1 MKIKKNFLASSQ
13 VQKNLQLFYDKP
25 IVKVSL
31 ELVISV
37 VVVTLLALFA
47 LRPTLL
53 TMSELLK
60 EIEEKEELD
69 QALQQKIA
77 ALATAESEWQVFQSQ
92 VARIQQ
98 SFLQNPSLE
107 EVLVYLEY
115 LARKQEIFVFSMS
128 VPDIAVQLNLS
139 SDPSRPANSA
149 APNLALATY
158 DVNFQ
163 VSGEY
168 DKILDFARE
177 IENQQPLMSIESIQ
191 INQDTRLPDEN
202 LLNASIRVRLYIQ
215 KPPDMNST
223 RSGGSTTT
231 TTTTEDTLGIEE

>member
-1 MKIKKNFLASSQ
+1 L
-13 VQKNLQLFYDKP
+13 
-25 IVKVSL
+25 VK
-31 ELVISV
+31 
-37 VVVTLLALFA
+37 
-47 LRPTLL
+47 
-53 TMSELLK
+53 
-60 EIEEKEELD
+60 
-69 QALQQKIA
+69 
-77 ALATAESEWQVFQSQ
+77 
-92 VARIQQ
+92 
-98 SFLQNPSLE
+98 
-107 EVLVYLEY
+107 
-115 LARKQEIFVFSMS
+115 
-128 VPDIAVQLNLS
+128 
-139 SDPSRPANSA
+139 
-149 APNLALATY
+149 
-158 DVNFQ
+158 FQ

>member
-1 MKIKKNFLASSQ
+1 MKIKKNFLAGSQ

-115 LARKQEIFVFSMS
+115 LARKQEVFVFSMS
-128 VPDIAVQLNLS
+128 VPDIAVQLNLF
-139 SDPSRPANSA
+139 SDPSRPANST

>member
-139 SDPSRPANSA
+139 SDPSRPANST